1 MKTIKARH
9 KLIPAIIML
18 IVAAITMSTASY
30 AWFTMSNRVEVTGVE
45 LTVVAPTNIL
55 IRQGGSTNTFLN
67 NVNVS
72 GLNVTGKLSHASSV
86 DGVTMITVEDSTV
99 GVNELGSIVVG
110 TTMVAT
116 TTPVAD
122 GHDGYYLDYPLQL
135 VNTGALDVKVGLDN
149 LSITTVATSVAGTS
163 IVNAVRFAILDSAKT
178 TSLGIFSIDGDSATL
193 AYDSTTSTVAATTLT
208 TKADMFVLQSG
219 GIADATSPTGAE
231 TIVIRVWIEGQDPA
245 CVSLNAGSSFAI
257 SFDLYVSDEDTAGTG
272 F

>member
-55 IRQGGSTNTFLN
+55 IRQGGTTNSFLN
-67 NVNVS
+67 TVNVS
-72 GLNVTGKLSHASSV
+72 GLNVTGKLSHVSSV
-86 DGVTMITVEDSTV
+86 DGLTMITVEDSTV
-99 GVNELGSIVVG
+99 GVDELGSVISG

-122 GHDGYYLDYPLQL
+122 GQDGYYLDYPLQL
-135 VNTGALDVKVGLDN
+135 VNTGAMDVKVGLDN
-149 LSITTVATSVAGTS
+149 LSITTVTTSAAGSS
-163 IVNAVRFAILDSAKT
+163 IINAVRFAILDAAKT
-178 TSLGIFSIDGDSATL
+178 TSLGVFSIDGDDSTL
-193 AYDSTTSTVAATTLT
+193 AYNTTTSTTAATMDT

-219 GIADATSPTGAE
+219 GIANATSPTGAE
-231 TIVIRVWIEGQDPA
+231 TVIIRVWIEGQDPD

-257 SFDLYVSDEDTAGTG
+257 SFDLYVSAEGED

>member
-45 LTVVAPTNIL
+45 LSVVAPTNIL
-55 IRQGGSTNTFLN
+55 IREGGTNDPFLN
-67 NVNVS
+67 NVDVS

-86 DGVTMITVEDSTV
+86 DGVEMITVEDSTT

-122 GHDGYYLDYPLQL
+122 GQDGYYLDYPLQL
-135 VNTGALDVKVGLDN
+135 VNTGAMDVKVGLDN
-149 LSITTVATSVAGTS
+149 LSITTVTTSAAGSS
-163 IVNAVRFAILDSAKT
+163 IVNAVRFAILDAAKT
-178 TSLGIFSIDGDSATL
+178 TSLGVFSIDGDDTTL
-193 AYDSTTSTVAATTLT
+193 AYETVSSTTAAAMET
-208 TKADMFVLQSG
+208 TKADMFVLQSD
-219 GIADATSPTGAE
+219 GIANATSPTGAE
-231 TIVIRVWIEGQDPA
+231 TVYIRVWIEGQDPD

-257 SFDLYVSDEDTAGTG
+257 SFDLYVSNEGQG

>member
-45 LTVVAPTNIL
+45 LSVVAPTNIL
-55 IRQGGSTNTFLN
+55 IREGGTTNQFKN
-67 NVNVS
+67 NVDVS
-72 GLNVTGKLSHASSV
+72 GLNVITGKLSHASSV
-86 DGVTMITVEDSTV
+86 DGVKMITVEDSTK
-99 GVNELGSIVVG
+99 GVNEDGSIVVGG

-122 GHDGYYLDYPLQL
+122 GQDGYYLDYPLQL

-149 LSITTVATSVAGTS
+149 LSITTVTTSAAGFS
-163 IVNAVRFAILDSAKT
+163 IVNAVRFAILDATRT
-178 TSLGIFSIDGDSATL
+178 TSLGVFSIDGDDSTL
-193 AYDSTTSTVAATTLT
+193 AYNTTTSTTAAFMET
-208 TKADMFVLQSG
+208 TKANMFVLQSD
-219 GIADATSPTGAE
+219 GIANATSPTGAE
-231 TIVIRVWIEGQDPA
+231 TVYIRVWIEGQDPD

-257 SFDLYVSDEDTAGTG
+257 SFDLYVTDEGTG